1 MSKTSRPALE
11 HLAVA
16 GVQLVLLVLLALLV
30 LPPPPLPH
38 PAGHLLLQVGE
49 HPGHQPV
56 ELFVANWIVIQ
67 LTECNNVHLVNT
79 WHGLLDLLRHCSN
92 RQTERKLAKEQLIWN
107 QSILGIKDLE
117 KTILELFIACN
128 AAHLKSLM
136 EDMKM
141 TIQKDDLCRI

>member
-1 MSKTSRPALE
+1 MSSCFN
-11 HLAVA
+11 H
-16 GVQLVLLVLLALLV
+16 
-30 LPPPPLPH
+30 
-38 PAGHLLLQVGE
+38 
-49 HPGHQPV
+49 
-56 ELFVANWIVIQ
+56 F
-67 LTECNNVHLVNT
+67 HLVNT

-92 RQTERKLAKEQLIWN
+92 RQTERELAKEQLIWN

>member
-1 MSKTSRPALE
+1 MSSCFN
-11 HLAVA
+11 H
-16 GVQLVLLVLLALLV
+16 
-30 LPPPPLPH
+30 
-38 PAGHLLLQVGE
+38 
-49 HPGHQPV
+49 
-56 ELFVANWIVIQ
+56 F
-67 LTECNNVHLVNT
+67 HLVNT

-92 RQTERKLAKEQLIWN
+92 RQTEKELAKEQLIWN

-141 TIQKDDLCRI
+141 TIQKDNLEDLQDLMESVKVSKCKLRTLTVSMPPAILSIRLSSLLSIAAP

>member
-1 MSKTSRPALE
+1 MCSCFN
-11 HLAVA
+11 H
-16 GVQLVLLVLLALLV
+16 
-30 LPPPPLPH
+30 
-38 PAGHLLLQVGE
+38 
-49 HPGHQPV
+49 
-56 ELFVANWIVIQ
+56 F
-67 LTECNNVHLVNT
+67 HLVNT

-92 RQTERKLAKEQLIWN
+92 RQTERELAKEQLIWN

-141 TIQKDDLCRI
+141 TIQKDNLCRFDGKCKGIKMQIQNTHSVDAVSHPLDQTIVTPQHCCSIVPQPIHGFYMMQF